1 MLEDFERNTEEGL
14 MQEGEKVMC
23 RDCRSIVFPI
33 VYNEFMG
40 EPGYGGWVR
49 YEECPVCGG
58 DDFTEYHECNEC
70 FKIIP
75 EDEQFCRGCIDKVK
89 IEVLG
94 VTESYPEEL
103 RDLAIS
109 EILEG

>member
-1 MLEDFERNTEEGL
+1 MNEYYEEH
-14 MQEGEKVMC
+14 GEKLLC
-23 RDCRSIVFPI
+23 RDCNEL
-33 VYNEFMG
+33 VYPTILKEFWG
-40 EPGYGGWVR
+40 EPGHGGWV
-49 YEECPVCGG
+49 EFAECPNCGG